1 MFQMLLTQNIL
12 EKSLDPLLDKV
23 SNKMVSMW
31 SDRVLKSWIVVK
43 AYLGD
48 NKELEAL
55 VNLMS

>member
-1 MFQMLLTQNIL
+1 MFRMLLTQNIL
-12 EKSLDPLLDKV
+12 VQDLYPLLDKV

-43 AYLGD
+43 ALIGD
-48 NKELEAL
+48 NQELQAL

>member
-1 MFQMLLTQNIL
+1 MLLTQNIL
-12 EKSLDPLLDKV
+12 EKSLYPLLDKV

>member
-12 EKSLDPLLDKV
+12 E
-23 SNKMVSMW
+23 
-31 SDRVLKSWIVVK
+31 KSWIVVK

-48 NKELEAL
+48 NKELQAL